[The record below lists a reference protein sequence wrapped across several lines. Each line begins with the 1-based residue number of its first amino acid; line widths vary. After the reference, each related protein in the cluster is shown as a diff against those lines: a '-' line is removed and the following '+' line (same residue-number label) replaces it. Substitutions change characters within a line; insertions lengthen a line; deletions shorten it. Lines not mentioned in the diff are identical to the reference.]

1 MHLAQA
7 PRRVDFVY
15 GHLELRYNINIYRK
29 KEKRLLVRFVAYGL
43 LAFTPIFPPK
53 GKYPVPTF
61 PTNMFVPYII
71 TMNFIYKGK
80 YIMES
85 HSHFPTNTFIKVT
98 GVGPN
103 GQ

>member
-1 MHLAQA
+1 M
-7 PRRVDFVY
+7 
-15 GHLELRYNINIYRK
+15 
-29 KEKRLLVRFVAYGL
+29 LVRFVADGL

-61 PTNMFVPYII
+61 PANMFVPYII
-71 TMNFIYKGK
+71 PMNFIDKGK
-80 YIMES
+80 YFMDS